1 MKQGEKT
8 REMVLTALL
17 IALGIIIPIYFGFLR
32 VVLPP
37 AFTATLM
44 AHVPIF
50 IAMFISPW
58 SAIFTAIG
66 TTAGFAFA
74 GLSPVVTAR
83 AASHI
88 VFAVVG
94 AIMIRRRWNLVAVGV
109 VTALLHALF
118 EGLTV
123 YVFLRFG
130 LMAATE
136 SSFVSAAFY
145 VTGVGTLIHDTID
158 YIIACLIGLAL
169 AKAHIIAALPPV
181 LKKKA

>member
-58 SAIFTAIG
+58 SAVFTAIG

-88 VFAVVG
+88 VFAVV
-94 AIMIRRRWNLVAVGV
+94 IRRRWNLVAVGV

-123 YVFLRFG
+123 YVFLKFG